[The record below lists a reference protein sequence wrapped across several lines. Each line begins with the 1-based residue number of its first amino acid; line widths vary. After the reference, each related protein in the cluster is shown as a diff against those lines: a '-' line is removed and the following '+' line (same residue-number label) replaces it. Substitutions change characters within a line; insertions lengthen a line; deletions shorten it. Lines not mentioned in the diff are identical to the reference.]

1 MNQTNTALKVTNLTV
16 ELDGHTIL
24 EDISFTTET
33 GSVTAVIGPNG
44 AGKSVLIK
52 CILKLLPKK
61 SGEIEI
67 MGINHDNYHRIAPL
81 ISYIPQN
88 IHVDR
93 LFPLTVNGLFSL
105 KSPRPIGMNNVE
117 KQRMYDLL
125 DKTNTAHL
133 INNRLSVLSGGQLQR
148 IILAY
153 SLMDTPKILLLDEP
167 AAGIDVEGQDTI
179 YSLLSRI
186 QKEEKLTMILVSHEL
201 QIVMN
206 YATQVLCLNKKLMC
220 AGTPHKVLTNE
231 TLQNMYGT
239 NVGHFL
245 HDHNETPS
253 H

>member
-1 MNQTNTALKVTNLTV
+1 MNQTTPALKIENLTV

-24 EDISFTTET
+24 EDISFTTDS

-61 SGEIEI
+61 SGVVEI
-67 MGINHDNYHRIAPL
+67 MGINHNNYHSIAPL
-81 ISYIPQN
+81 ISYIPQYIN
-88 IHVDR
+88 IDR

-105 KSPRPIGMNNVE
+105 KSPRPIGMSSIE
-117 KQRMYDLL
+117 KQRMHDLL

-133 INNRLSVLSGGQLQR
+133 IDKRLSVLSGGQLQR

-153 SLMDTPKILLLDEP
+153 SLMDNPKILLLDEP

-220 AGTPHKVLTNE
+220 AGTPRKVLTNE
-231 TLQNMYGT
+231 TLQHMYGT
-239 NVGHFL
+239 DVGHFL
-245 HDHNETPS
+245 HDHT
-253 H
+253 

>member
-1 MNQTNTALKVTNLTV
+1 MNHTEPALKIDNLSV

-24 EDISFTTET
+24 KDISFTTDV

-44 AGKSVLIK
+44 AGKSVLLK

-67 MGINHDNYHRIAPL
+67 MGINHNNYQRIAPM
-81 ISYIPQN
+81 ISYIPQKIN
-88 IHVDR
+88 VDR
-93 LFPLTVNGLFSL
+93 LFPLTVSGLFSL
-105 KSPRPIGMNNVE
+105 KSPRPISMSGVE

-125 DKTNTAHL
+125 EKTNTTHL
-133 INNRLSVLSGGQLQR
+133 INKRLSLLSGGQLQR

-153 SLMDTPKILLLDEP
+153 SLMDNPKILLLDEP

-186 QKEEKLTMILVSHEL
+186 QKEEKLTMMLISHEL

-220 AGTPHKVLTNE
+220 AGAPSKVLTNE
-231 TLQNMYGT
+231 TLQHMYGAE
-239 NVGHFL
+239 VGHFL
-245 HDHNETPS
+245 HGH
-253 H
+253 

>member
-1 MNQTNTALKVTNLTV
+1 MNHTEPALKIDNLSV

-24 EDISFTTET
+24 KDISFTTDV

-44 AGKSVLIK
+44 AGKSVLLK

-67 MGINHDNYHRIAPL
+67 MGINHNNYQRIAPM
-81 ISYIPQN
+81 ISYIPQKIN
-88 IHVDR
+88 VDR
-93 LFPLTVNGLFSL
+93 LFPLTVSGLFSL
-105 KSPRPIGMNNVE
+105 KSPRPISMSGVE

-125 DKTNTAHL
+125 EKTNTTHL
-133 INNRLSVLSGGQLQR
+133 INKRLSILSGGQLQR

-153 SLMDTPKILLLDEP
+153 SLMDNPKILLLDEP

-186 QKEEKLTMILVSHEL
+186 QKEEKLTMMLISHEL

-220 AGTPHKVLTNE
+220 AGAPSKVLTNE
-231 TLQNMYGT
+231 TLQHMYGAE
-239 NVGHFL
+239 VGHFL
-245 HDHNETPS
+245 HGH
-253 H
+253 